1 MIVSTYPKSHIVTAA
16 DITGSLAVVGDTVIL
31 SSVGGGN
38 YAHFVFS
45 GVATAANITFEKTYN
60 GTLWVTT
67 QMHRDSSGSSSTTTG
82 SINYTASTLEYYEG
96 YIEHDVTRVR
106 ARLTAIT
113 SGSVSVSA
121 GAAYKTNVKY
131 NYNTLLSGST
141 TAITTAAR
149 NATSG
154 NMSILSGYS
163 ANPTVV
169 TTGRPVD
176 ALADLIG
183 TQIVGV
189 GGLPQLQLHTNTTI
203 TVTTETTVI
212 AATTSNRNIIYEVDI
227 ANLGA
232 NAVRLD
238 LRSAT
243 AGAIIKTYNI
253 PAGESLSRSYISG
266 ITQAAINTAW
276 TATATGT
283 TPNVVVSLSYF
294 ARPY

>member
-1 MIVSTYPKSHIVTAA
+1 
-16 DITGSLAVVGDTVIL
+16 
-31 SSVGGGN
+31 
-38 YAHFVFS
+38 
-45 GVATAANITFEKTYN
+45 
-60 GTLWVTT
+60 
-67 QMHRDSSGSSSTTTG
+67 
-82 SINYTASTLEYYEG
+82 
-96 YIEHDVTRVR
+96 
-106 ARLTAIT
+106 
-113 SGSVSVSA
+113 VSA

-203 TVTTETTVI
+203 TVI